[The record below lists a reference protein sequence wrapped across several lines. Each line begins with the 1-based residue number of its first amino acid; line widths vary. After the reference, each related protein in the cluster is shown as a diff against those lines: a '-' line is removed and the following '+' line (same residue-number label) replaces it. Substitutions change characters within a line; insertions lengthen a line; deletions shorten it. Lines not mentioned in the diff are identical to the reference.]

1 MGTPLRYGDHVS
13 FPDIPEAVGV
23 VCENPL
29 GPYGILP
36 QGMVWVRWPSGVA
49 YSQSVSELVKVT
61 ETINIEGKTVLL
73 RAAPRDPK

>member
-36 QGMVWVRWPSGVA
+36 QG
-49 YSQSVSELVKVT
+49 
-61 ETINIEGKTVLL
+61 NIEGKTVLL